1 MGRKKSISRRL
12 IKIIYKGHLYPLDDY
27 GHHKLPIP
35 RSNSLKIQSSTR
47 LNQLISST
55 QPIQPNP
62 IQIPMTEGSTNQSGD
77 ALDLTSM
84 QQYPLF
90 YDEQIDGDQFSDDM
104 NDMDDMS
111 QDCGFDYTFHLHHL

>member
-1 MGRKKSISRRL
+1 M
-12 IKIIYKGHLYPLDDY
+12 
-27 GHHKLPIP
+27 P
-35 RSNSLKIQSSTR
+35 RSNSLKIQSSTQ
-47 LNQLISST
+47 LNQLPQLT
-55 QPIQPNP
+55 QPVQPNPNP

-104 NDMDDMS
+104 GDMGDMGNMGNMS